1 MSAYSPRRTGSR
13 LAALGAVLCLV
24 GCATPVFDQA
34 RALHHGGDSAGALV
48 ALESAEA
55 DVPERDRLVYL
66 LERGTLELHSNA
78 FDAAA
83 RSFVAAVDYIDEQ
96 DRISLRDEARA
107 LLTSEATTRYTGES
121 SERLLAHSYAM
132 LSFLLAGNA
141 ESAAVEAR
149 RATQRLQAGDDELAA
164 ANVTRALIALSFE
177 MAGQTN
183 DAYVA
188 ARSLP
193 ADTLPATTTRLA
205 RRLGSSEARQPV
217 PVDLEAAHADARG
230 ELILV
235 VSSGQVSRKFSS
247 HLHNG
252 IDWQIAFPA
261 YPSYRPSPAATR
273 IAFDTDALPPAE
285 TARSDID
292 GLARASLDA
301 RAGRLLLRQG
311 MRLAAKS
318 RVADELRNSDDLAT
332 QLLAFAILVS
342 EVADTRGWY
351 ALPARLELWRVPV
364 PPAATTLT
372 VSAGAASQVID
383 LGALRFNAGPRIR
396 LLRF

>member
-1 MSAYSPRRTGSR
+1 MRTLPPRRTGFH

-24 GCATPVFDQA
+24 GCATPVLDQA

-55 DVPERDRLVYL
+55 EVPERDRLVYL
-66 LERGTLELHSNA
+66 LERGTVALHSNA

-83 RSFVAAVDYIDEQ
+83 QSFVAAVDYIDEQ

-149 RATQRLQAGDDELAA
+149 RATQRLQAGDNELAA

-177 MAGQTN
+177 LAGQIN

-193 ADTLPATTTRLA
+193 PDTLPATTARLA
-205 RRLGSSEARQPV
+205 RQLGSGEARPPV
-217 PVDLEAAHADARG
+217 PPDLAAAHEAAHG
-230 ELILV
+230 ELVLV

-261 YPSYRPSPAATR
+261 YPNHRPTPAATR
-273 IAFDTDALPPAE
+273 VAFDTDALPPAE

-311 MRLAAKS
+311 MRLAVKS
-318 RVADELRNSDDLAT
+318 QVAEELRTSDNLAT

-351 ALPARLELWRVPV
+351 GLPARLELWRVPV
-364 PPAATTLT
+364 PPGARTLT
-372 VSAGAASQVID
+372 VSAGGASQVID
-383 LGALRFNAGPRIR
+383 LGTLRFAAGPRIR
-396 LLRF
+396 LVRF